1 MSIKVTFGQKMKL
14 LRKGRNLSQEELAI
28 KSGLNRP
35 YISAIEQG
43 KRNVSLE
50 VIEKLAEALEIEI
63 KVFFED
69 GIK

>member
-1 MSIKVTFGQKMKL
+1 MDIKEKFGQRVKS
-14 LRKGRNLSQEELAI
+14 LRKEKGMSQEELAE

-50 VIEKLAEALEIEI
+50 VMEKLAEAMGVEIVI
-63 KVFFED
+63 LISD
-69 GIK
+69 L

>member
-1 MSIKVTFGQKMKL
+1 MDIKEKFGQRVKS
-14 LRKGRNLSQEELAI
+14 LRKEKGMSQKELAE

-50 VIEKLAEALEIEI
+50 VMEKLAEALQIEI
-63 KVFFED
+63 KGFFNWE
-69 GIK
+69 

>member
-1 MSIKVTFGQKMKL
+1 MDIKEKFGQRL
-14 LRKGRNLSQEELAI
+14 RVLRKDKGLSQEELAE

-50 VIEKLAEALEIEI
+50 VMEKLAEAMSLNI
-63 KVFFED
+63 KSLIDF
-69 GIK
+69 